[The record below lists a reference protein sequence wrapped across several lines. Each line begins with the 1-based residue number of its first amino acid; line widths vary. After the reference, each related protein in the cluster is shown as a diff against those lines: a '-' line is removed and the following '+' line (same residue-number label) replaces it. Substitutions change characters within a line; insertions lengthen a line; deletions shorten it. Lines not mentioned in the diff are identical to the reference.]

1 MLVPHTLSFIDFF
14 KWSESW
20 CVWIVTFLVAVLI
33 TGGTMGGS
41 SGKLRTAELFLPS
54 AGTSCGLP
62 LFPEITRQSHTLD
75 NNIICGGEESRD
87 TCLKWSP
94 DTGSWVE
101 LLTLAVDRYQ
111 HVTWT
116 PEPGMG
122 SYLMGGKASP
132 TTTTLIKDDGTQ
144 EPAFQLKYGTA

>member
-1 MLVPHTLSFIDFF
+1 MNKELFDLI
-14 KWSESW
+14 
-20 CVWIVTFLVAVLI
+20 LVAVLI
-33 TGGTMGGS
+33 TGGTDNVDAG
-41 SGKLRTAELFLPS
+41 AELFLPS
-54 AGTSCGLP
+54 TRTSCVLP
-62 LFPEITRQSHTLD
+62 SLPDRRGRHTVD
-75 NNIICGGEESRD
+75 NNIICGGYHTRD

-144 EPAFQLKYGTA
+144 EPAFPLKYTTT

>member
-1 MLVPHTLSFIDFF
+1 M
-14 KWSESW
+14 
-20 CVWIVTFLVAVLI
+20 TFLVAVLI

-41 SGKLRTAELFLPS
+41 KGKLRTSELFLPS
-54 AGTSCGLP
+54 AGTLCALP
-62 LFPEITRQSHTLD
+62 LFPEIRREHTLD
-75 NNIICGGEESRD
+75 NNIICGGADSRD

-101 LLTLAVDRYQ
+101 LLTLAVNRYQ

-144 EPAFQLKYGTA
+144 EPAFPLKYTTT

>member
-1 MLVPHTLSFIDFF
+1 MFYISRPLCEVNKDLFDLI
-14 KWSESW
+14 
-20 CVWIVTFLVAVLI
+20 LVAVLI
-33 TGGTMGGS
+33 TGGNGDAATG
-41 SGKLRTAELFLPS
+41 AELFLPS
-54 AGTSCGLP
+54 AGTSCVLP
-62 LFPEITRQSHTLD
+62 PFPDNRSRRRHTVD

-144 EPAFQLKYGTA
+144 EPAFQLNYNTV

>member
-1 MLVPHTLSFIDFF
+1 M
-14 KWSESW
+14 
-20 CVWIVTFLVAVLI
+20 TFLVAVLI
-33 TGGTMGGS
+33 TGGWMGGGS

-54 AGTSCGLP
+54 TGKSCALP
-62 LFPEITRQSHTLD
+62 LFPDTRQSHTLD
-75 NNIICGGEESRD
+75 NNIICGGADSRD

-122 SYLMGGKASP
+122 AYLMGGKASP
-132 TTTTLIKDDGTQ
+132 TTTTLI
-144 EPAFQLKYGTA
+144 